1 MNFIKKSHV
10 VALLLFM
17 APTIHCMNKKGV
29 KTSWEGLFNVV
40 FEAINHNYK
49 TNASFETCRKWAIDQ
64 AIKKNAIEGKATLKE
79 IEKVLKNK
87 EKEGLDQETLAQKC
101 KRLVREKLDREK
113 IAQKCKRL
121 VREKLDRE
129 KIAQKC
135 KRITKEG
142 SWLSDQRIEI
152 QKHQKKVKALE
163 KKVAVKFKGKASDMI
178 FFHFHFD
185 PKDKRD
191 YDEPFLPVKVLYHGG
206 EDKGVL
212 AAVSYD
218 MFHHSTKI
226 KKSRKP

>member
-113 IAQKCKRL
+113 IAQKCKR
-121 VREKLDRE
+121 
-129 KIAQKC
+129 
-135 KRITKEG
+135 ITKEG